1 MDREVMDVSFVH
13 GHPRA
18 AGWVKGHLRKPT
30 RAEEGQLPL
39 LMPLPRSP
47 EPEAE
52 PGTQSCTSA
61 PFTSAPFTSA
71 RKSAITRS

>member
-1 MDREVMDVSFVH
+1 MDVSFVH

-52 PGTQSCTSA
+52 PGTQS
-61 PFTSAPFTSA
+61 FTSGPFTSA